1 MVEMEV
7 LTVQLDSS
15 VNSPVVVLRERSEEA
30 RLLPILIGHPE
41 ATAISWAL
49 EGTPTPRPMTHD
61 LLQDVIEDLGAHL
74 RRVVITHMH
83 QGTFFA
89 ELAIST
95 ESGERVVSS
104 RPSDAVALA
113 LRVGCSIFVEE
124 EVLEIAGVRPEEIAQ
139 PPEEVK
145 GGEDVVEQFREFIDS
160 INPDDFNPAG

>member
-7 LTVQLDSS
+7 VTVQLDSS
-15 VNSPVVVLRERSEEA
+15 VNSPVVVLRERSDSA

-74 RRVVITHMH
+74 GRVVITHMH
-83 QGTFFA
+83 QGTFYA
-89 ELAIST
+89 ELSIST
-95 ESGERVVSS
+95 DSGERIVSS

-124 EVLEIAGVRPEEIAQ
+124 EVLDIAGVHPEEISQ
-139 PPEEVK
+139 PPEEVE

-160 INPDDFNPAG
+160 INPDDFNPGV

>member
-1 MVEMEV
+1 MEV

-15 VNSPVVVLRERSEEA
+15 VNSPVVVLREISEAA

-74 RRVVITHMH
+74 QRIVVTHMH

-89 ELAIST
+89 ELVIST
-95 ESGERVVSS
+95 DSGERVISS

-113 LRVGCSIFVEE
+113 LRVGCSIFVDEG
-124 EVLEIAGVRPEEIAQ
+124 VLEIAGVRPEEIAHA
-139 PPEEVK
+139 PAEVE